1 MTFRSNILALAISAA
16 VFAVCCI
23 VMFKF
28 GQQMNSKVL
37 VYPFVAVWGLERTC
51 LAAVCRSS
59 DKDGVV
65 GSLRLIDLP

>member
-37 VYPFVAVWGLERTC
+37 VYPFVAVWGLSALVWPLFAVRAIRTV
-51 LAAVCRSS
+51 LSGR
-59 DKDGVV
+59 
-65 GSLRLIDLP
+65 